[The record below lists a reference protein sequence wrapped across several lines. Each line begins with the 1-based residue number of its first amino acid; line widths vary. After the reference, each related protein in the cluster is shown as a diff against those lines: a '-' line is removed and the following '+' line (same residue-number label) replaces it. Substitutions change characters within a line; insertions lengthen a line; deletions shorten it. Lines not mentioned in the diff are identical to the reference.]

1 MVALLANSF
10 ENTTAT
16 GDDGDPITIG
26 SSDDGGAGDAF
37 RLVTG
42 DVQFDTGIVIVG
54 TRSALLSAPVSGNT
68 AAVDW
73 DIPTPVDEIWT
84 RQFLQVNDATPTSDF
99 VIFDVN
105 ASNRTSPAMDIRL
118 RSTGKLRFRI
128 PSSIVYSD
136 SALTL
141 ADATAVRLETHI
153 KALTATTVA
162 AEARLFY
169 GANLQGITP
178 DETFG
183 DIATDFTA
191 GDGLFGR
198 VTFGIISTTGQA
210 GYEMTL
216 DDVAVSITGWLGP
229 SVPSVP
235 QGLVATPVSS
245 TAIDLNWDDF
255 VPAVGYDVERDGVV
269 IATDVSASDL
279 ADSGLLAATTYDYRV
294 RAVLP

>member
-1 MVALLANSF
+1 MVALLSNSF

-16 GDDGDPITIG
+16 GDDGDPITIA
-26 SSDDGGAGDAF
+26 SSDDGGAGDPF
-37 RLVTG
+37 RFVSG

-54 TRSALLSAPVSGNT
+54 TRSALLSAPVAGNT
-68 AAVDW
+68 ALFDW
-73 DIPTPVDEIWT
+73 DVPTPVDEIWI
-84 RQFLQVNDATPTSDF
+84 RHFIQVNDATPTSDF
-99 VIFDVN
+99 VILDVN
-105 ASNRTSPAMDIRL
+105 SSNRTSAAMDIRL

-136 SALTL
+136 STYTL
-141 ADATAVRLETHI
+141 VDATKIRLETHI

-216 DDVAVSITGWLGP
+216 DDVAVSIDGWLGP
-229 SVPSVP
+229 SVPPVP
-235 QGLVATPVSS
+235 VNVVATPVSS
-245 TAIDLNWDDF
+245 TAINVNWDDF
-255 VPAVGYDVERDGVV
+255 ATATGYDVERDGVV